1 MGSANAAHLS
11 AVRFDRTAI
20 VLLGVQPVQRSGG
33 VDPGD
38 CSAGGRVLTVGA
50 EPARSVIPLPNKTAP
65 VMRMAVARRIRERY
79 RAGV

>member
-38 CSAGGRVLTVGA
+38 CSAGGRVLTFGA
-50 EPARSVIPLPNKTAP
+50 EPARSVIPLPNTAP
-65 VMRMAVARRIRERY
+65 VMRMAVARRMRERY